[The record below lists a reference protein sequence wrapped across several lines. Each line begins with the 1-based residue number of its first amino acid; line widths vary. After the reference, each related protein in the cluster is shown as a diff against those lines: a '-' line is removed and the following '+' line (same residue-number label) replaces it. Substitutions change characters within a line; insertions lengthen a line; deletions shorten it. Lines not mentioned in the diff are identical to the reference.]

1 MMGLDLKSLSFLL
14 KPKSLMVIGAVIS
27 LTLTGLRINSAI
39 KDYGSAQYAAGKL
52 ACETAVKAKAAE
64 SKAKLEANKAAADT
78 EAAKTETIY
87 VDVVREVA
95 VTDAVLIAE
104 NDALRDTL
112 KRLKMENDNAPVD
125 DSLCAR
131 TAIPNDSL
139 RVHTEIDRLLRSD

>member
-1 MMGLDLKSLSFLL
+1 MIVSGLKSLSFLF
-14 KPKSLMVIGAVIS
+14 KPKSLMVIGAIIATI
-27 LTLTGLRINSAI
+27 LIGMKINSAI
-39 KDYGSAQYAAGKL
+39 KDYGSTQYAAGKL
-52 ACETAVKAKAAE
+52 ACENAVKAKAAK
-64 SKAKLEANKAAADT
+64 SKSKIDANKAAADI

-104 NDALRDTL
+104 NGALRDTL

-131 TAIPNDSL
+131 TAIPDDSL